1 MYGLME
7 SARGFSSD
15 RSDEDIVTPKMRTVP
30 DKNSSKQNTT
40 RKRYTDLGDSGG
52 LNKRKL
58 YIETKP
64 QEETGTEMSSGAFSH
79 IGGTTRGGPAPPVCE
94 THTDSF
100 SSPFSSRDFS
110 YLLKT
115 AKILKEELFAELF

>member
-1 MYGLME
+1 MASLNL
-7 SARGFSSD
+7 RPTPD
-15 RSDEDIVTPKMRTVP
+15 R
-30 DKNSSKQNTT
+30 NNSKQNTT

-64 QEETGTEMSSGAFSH
+64 QEETGTEKSSGVFSH
-79 IGGTTRGGPAPPVCE
+79 IGGAARGGPTPPVCE
-94 THTDSF
+94 RHTDFF
-100 SSPFSSRDFS
+100 SCPFSSHDFL

-115 AKILKEELFAELF
+115 AKILKEELFVKLL